1 MTKSDFMKNAH
12 MVARNLNKKVGCY
25 SIALKFA
32 MKQLWADL
40 NGIKAVISQEVIK
53 AGKPTKTENGFKVLV
68 TLEIENL
75 FRAVSTEGNGFEKIE
90 IIADKTMKTMKTEL
104 VSQYSNK
111 VEFFVFIENK
121 KIVYA

>member
-12 MVARNLNKKVGCY
+12 MMARNLNKKVGCY
-25 SIALKFA
+25 SIALRFA

-53 AGKPTKTENGFKVLV
+53 SGKPTKTENGFKVLV

-75 FRAVSTEGNGFEKIE
+75 FRSVSTAGESFEKLE
-90 IIADKTMKTMKTEL
+90 IRADKNMKVLKTEL
-104 VSQYSNK
+104 VNQWSNK
-111 VEFFVFIENK
+111 VEFFVFVEDK